1 MKKKILKCCMVSAL
15 LLTSTV
21 YAQQIQNIR
30 GMVAD
35 TDGKPLSGVV
45 VQVPGTKKQALTDVD
60 GYFDLPITE
69 GTKLSFSHPDFYSQE
84 TCYKKKRTFHCP
96 DGFTC
101 DARSGR

>member
-1 MKKKILKCCMVSAL
+1 MKNKILKCCMVSAL

-60 GYFDLPITE
+60 GYFDL
-69 GTKLSFSHPDFYSQE
+69 QE
-84 TCYKKKRTFHCP
+84 KRTFHCP

>member
-35 TDGKPLSGVV
+35 TDGKPLSGGS
-45 VQVPGTKKQALTDVD
+45 PSAGDEKAS
-60 GYFDLPITE
+60 IN
-69 GTKLSFSHPDFYSQE
+69 
-84 TCYKKKRTFHCP
+84 
-96 DGFTC
+96 
-101 DARSGR
+101 GRGRLF

>member
-69 GTKLSFSHPDFYSQE
+69 GTKLSFSGDMLQE
-84 TCYKKKRTFHCP
+84 KRTFHCP

>member
-35 TDGKPLSGVV
+35 TD
-45 VQVPGTKKQALTDVD
+45 
-60 GYFDLPITE
+60 
-69 GTKLSFSHPDFYSQE
+69 
-84 TCYKKKRTFHCP
+84 
-96 DGFTC
+96 
-101 DARSGR
+101 

>member
-35 TDGKPLSGVV
+35 TDGK
-45 VQVPGTKKQALTDVD
+45 ALIRGGSPSAGDEKAS
-60 GYFDLPITE
+60 IN
-69 GTKLSFSHPDFYSQE
+69 
-84 TCYKKKRTFHCP
+84 
-96 DGFTC
+96 
-101 DARSGR
+101 GRGRLF

>member
-45 VQVPGTKKQALTDVD
+45 VQVPGRKSK
-60 GYFDLPITE
+60 
-69 GTKLSFSHPDFYSQE
+69 H
-84 TCYKKKRTFHCP
+84 
-96 DGFTC
+96 
-101 DARSGR
+101 

>member
-69 GTKLSFSHPDFYSQE
+69 GTKLRRHV
-84 TCYKKKRTFHCP
+84 TRKKDVSLSRWLHVRCPVRKIKR
-96 DGFTC
+96 
-101 DARSGR
+101 